1 MNSSAYHWSCRRV
14 RVWACE
20 IGYEGAS
27 DLFHSH
33 GIDGKDLFMLS
44 DSDMKQELKLEALHD
59 RKALRRAIQSLKAET
74 QVQIQVSYQGDIVD
88 VLVANPWAYTFDH
101 LRHDVADILH
111 LPTREVILQDKSGFI
126 WGFACITLVLD
137 QDLTQTQSI
146 IAVKVDSES
155 KGKGVEVAEED
166 FDEERN
172 GVGMMD
178 SMDEDAGEES

>member
-14 RVWACE
+14 RTWACE
-20 IGYEGAS
+20 IGYEGAA

-59 RKALRRAIQSLKAET
+59 RKTLRRAIQSLKAET
-74 QVQIQVSYQGDIVD
+74 QVLIQVSYQGDLVD
-88 VLVANPWAYTFDH
+88 MLVANPWAYTFDH
-101 LRHDVADILH
+101 LRHDIADILH
-111 LPTREVILQDKSGFI
+111 FAPREVILQDKSGFM
-126 WGFACITLVLD
+126 WGFACITLALD
-137 QDLTQTQSI
+137 QNLTQAQSI
-146 IAVKVDSES
+146 FAVKVDSEG

-172 GVGMMD
+172 GVATMD
-178 SMDEDAGEES
+178 SMDEGPVEDN